1 MKDSDIIDLKHRI
14 IFDSRGDKTVE
25 STIFTKK
32 SKGIASCPS
41 GMSTGSYEVRN
52 VPEGNFEEK
61 VKLFNEIAKNKLIG
75 KDTANQEE
83 IDRNLIEID
92 GTNNLSNYG
101 AVNIL
106 SVSMA
111 NLKAYSS
118 LIEKQ
123 VFEVIKNKVNYLL
136 PIPLGNVVGGGKHAR
151 GLSIDIQE
159 ILVACKN
166 AENLKQSIE
175 ANVLVHKKCFQIL
188 SKEDMYFSGGK
199 NDEGAWITRVGNR
212 KALEVVRKAILQ
224 VKNEKGFEFIIGL
237 DFAASTFYDKQN
249 KTYNYKLER
258 MNLNKDQHYKYVCN
272 LIEEFEITYIEDP
285 FEEDSF
291 EDFANLRKD
300 FKNLLIVGDDIYA
313 SNKERL
319 RKGIDFNVT
328 NGIIIKPNQVGTV
341 SRIIETIEFAKQ
353 NSIQIVVS
361 HRSGETEDNFISHL
375 ATAFDSPLIKTG
387 TIGGE
392 RMAKLNELIRIEEY
406 LGYKAKLNN
415 YISSLA
421 K

>member
-1 MKDSDIIDLKHRI
+1 
-14 IFDSRGDKTVE
+14 
-25 STIFTKK
+25 
-32 SKGIASCPS
+32 
-41 GMSTGSYEVRN
+41 
-52 VPEGNFEEK
+52 
-61 VKLFNEIAKNKLIG
+61 
-75 KDTANQEE
+75 
-83 IDRNLIEID
+83 
-92 GTNNLSNYG
+92 
-101 AVNIL
+101 
-106 SVSMA
+106 
-111 NLKAYSS
+111 
-118 LIEKQ
+118 
-123 VFEVIKNKVNYLL
+123 
-136 PIPLGNVVGGGKHAR
+136 
-151 GLSIDIQE
+151 
-159 ILVACKN
+159 
-166 AENLKQSIE
+166 
-175 ANVLVHKKCFQIL
+175 
-188 SKEDMYFSGGK
+188 
-199 NDEGAWITRVGNR
+199 
-212 KALEVVRKAILQ
+212 LQ

-319 RKGIDFNVT
+319 RKGIDFNAT